1 MPNNRKLL
9 EIVEQTSRP
18 RWELEEERIDP
29 SRNTFEWRVFSC
41 RKKPNQRLFRRDS
54 VNGVIT
60 TRPRDWKKKEK
71 EKQETNFSVVLFWLV
86 C

>member
-41 RKKPNQRLFRRDS
+41 RKKNQTSDFFDGIPLMA
-54 VNGVIT
+54 
-60 TRPRDWKKKEK
+60 
-71 EKQETNFSVVLFWLV
+71 L
-86 C
+86 